1 MCEVFSSFAKE
12 DRLTL
17 ASSDNFYQV
26 TIFLLQKLSQI
37 TSYRQLNVRDSF

>member
-1 MCEVFSSFAKE
+1 MCEVFPSFAKD

-17 ASSDNFYQV
+17 ASSDNFYQRNY
-26 TIFLLQKLSQI
+26 FLLQKLSQI